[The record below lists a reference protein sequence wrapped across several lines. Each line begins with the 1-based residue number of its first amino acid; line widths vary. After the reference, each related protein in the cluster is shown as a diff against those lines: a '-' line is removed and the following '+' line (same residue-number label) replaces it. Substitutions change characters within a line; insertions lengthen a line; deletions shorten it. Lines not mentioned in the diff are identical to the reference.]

1 MVPGAAFRGSVEPQS
16 LRTFSTA
23 LTPSTAKATTGP
35 EVMNEIRN
43 AASSDGTVSG
53 RITRRKVSPAP
64 KVLTELGELVSVV
77 YRTRKRGESSEYFE
91 HEFEDRRPRL
101 GMDIKNRRLHVLGG
115 AYTVTADG
123 ITG

>member
-1 MVPGAAFRGSVEPQS
+1 VRSGNREVQRAIDFRKSFHWGIP
-16 LRTFSTA
+16 
-23 LTPSTAKATTGP
+23 AK
-35 EVMNEIRN
+35 
-43 AASSDGTVSG
+43 